1 MVSQTVTVTNGKLT
15 NGAGIGGYSRVPL
28 VATANRNATF
38 AGAAAFLLILAGMSI
53 LLLWESE
60 DNSAITVDGE
70 TGDWVGINQ
79 TEQEQITLKVQILI

>member
-1 MVSQTVTVTNGKLT
+1 MGLT

-28 VATANRNATF
+28 VSTANRNATF

-60 DNSAITVDGE
+60 DIQCNNCRWRKWM
-70 TGDWVGINQ
+70 TGL
-79 TEQEQITLKVQILI
+79 E